1 MDGQVAS
8 LHSVHI
14 PRSTGRRSHLLPT
27 VLPHAR
33 TSYKPLPQSRI
44 VIQPPCYWKY
54 IIVITHLSR
63 MVSSLIKW
71 TSSFPFLGLSVGIYH
86 FIQIVIEHYVSK
98 QFKPQSD
105 AAFCGV

>member
-1 MDGQVAS
+1 
-8 LHSVHI
+8 
-14 PRSTGRRSHLLPT
+14 
-27 VLPHAR
+27 
-33 TSYKPLPQSRI
+33 
-44 VIQPPCYWKY
+44 
-54 IIVITHLSR
+54 